1 MTEGLGARK
10 GRQAPGVVKVEVGED
25 ELVHVPRSQAHLGQ
39 GLLDGDDPPDGV
51 VVQDSL
57 HLPLEEGGAV
67 SGVVEDVA
75 QGGVA
80 DQHRP
85 GGGEEHLLRVLAPDQ
100 PVFGKVHAPQGQDA
114 HLHGVSR

>member
-1 MTEGLGARK
+1 MPAKAARP
-10 GRQAPGVVKVEVGED
+10 PGVVKTEVGED
-25 ELVHVPRSQAHLGQ
+25 ELVNVPRGQAHLGQ
-39 GLLDGDDPPDGV
+39 SLLDGNDPPDGV
-51 VVQDSL
+51 VVQDSP
-57 HLPLEEGGAV
+57 HLPPPGGRWAV
-67 SGVVEDVA
+67 AGVVEDVA

-85 GGGEEHLLRVLAPDQ
+85 GGGEEHLPPVLAPDQ

>member
-1 MTEGLGARK
+1 MSWSMS
-10 GRQAPGVVKVEVGED
+10 PGVRPTWARAFWMGTI
-25 ELVHVPRSQAHLGQ
+25 P
-39 GLLDGDDPPDGV
+39 PPDGV

-85 GGGEEHLLRVLAPDQ
+85 GGGEEHLLRVLAADQ